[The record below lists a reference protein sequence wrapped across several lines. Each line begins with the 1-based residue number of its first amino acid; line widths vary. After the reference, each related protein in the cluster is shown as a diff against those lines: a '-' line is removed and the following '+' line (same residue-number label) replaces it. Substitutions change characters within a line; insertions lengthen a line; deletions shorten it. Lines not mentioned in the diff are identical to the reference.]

1 LPYPLKEKKKT
12 IIFVTHDIEEA
23 VFLADRIVIM
33 TPSPGKVK
41 SIIKV
46 PLARKRD
53 RTGSDF
59 LKVRDRVFAEF
70 ELKPRD
76 MTEYYCKCFKKC
88 FLSVFLK
95 GFFKKAP
102 EAYCSGAF

>member
-1 LPYPLKEKKKT
+1 
-12 IIFVTHDIEEA
+12 
-23 VFLADRIVIM
+23 VIM

-76 MTEYYCKCFKKC
+76 MTDIICKCFKKC
-88 FLSVFLK
+88 FLKCFLK
-95 GFFKKAP
+95 KDFSKKHRKLIAPVLFKNVNI
-102 EAYCSGAF
+102 

>member
-1 LPYPLKEKKKT
+1 
-12 IIFVTHDIEEA
+12 
-23 VFLADRIVIM
+23 M

-59 LKVRDRVFAEF
+59 LKVRDRVF
-70 ELKPRD
+70 
-76 MTEYYCKCFKKC
+76 
-88 FLSVFLK
+88 LS
-95 GFFKKAP
+95 
-102 EAYCSGAF
+102 